1 MVFKKLTTTDEI
13 ELNNEAEIINV
24 TRNDTGD
31 GSNGSLL
38 QHDPG
43 DYVPHNVSK
52 EDMAFRVEHDDS
64 TAETVIITPNTGAN
78 LGFIVPLTVLII
90 SSLGILVAGIILIKK
105 KVLGN

>member
-1 MVFKKLTTTDEI
+1 M
-13 ELNNEAEIINV
+13 N
-24 TRNDTGD
+24 
-31 GSNGSLL
+31 
-38 QHDPG
+38 
-43 DYVPHNVSK
+43 
-52 EDMAFRVEHDDS
+52 DS